1 MCGSCRAQLAVL
13 HPSRQK
19 NFPFADTER
28 GATASA
34 YYFSILISAKLNHLD
49 PEKYLAY
56 VFRELTEHDLSPESI
71 ERILPYS
78 DQLPDTLESQIAYQR

>member
-1 MCGSCRAQLAVL
+1 MNRENQIMLDLA
-13 HPSRQK
+13 P
-19 NFPFADTER
+19 
-28 GATASA
+28 ATVSANRKFLVSVNRSA

-56 VFRELTEHDLSPESI
+56 LFRELTEHDLSPKSI

-78 DQLPDTLESQIAYQR
+78 DQLPDTLRVR